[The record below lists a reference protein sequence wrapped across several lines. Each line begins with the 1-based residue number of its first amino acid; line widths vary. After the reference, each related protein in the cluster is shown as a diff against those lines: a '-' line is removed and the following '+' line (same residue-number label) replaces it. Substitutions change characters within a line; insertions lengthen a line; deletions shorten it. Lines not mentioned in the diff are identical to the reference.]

1 MENDKNK
8 ILDKFCIAVYLRVSK
23 KEKSEKESSSIK
35 NQRNL
40 LLQFIE
46 NQKEFIDSSIL
57 EFLDDGYSGT
67 NFQRPGVLQLLKQV
81 KEGKINC
88 IVVKDISRFSR
99 DYIELGVYLEQ
110 IFPFL
115 GVRFIALNDNYDSI
129 KCQEIGM
136 DFASAFQ
143 NIFYDWYSKDLSIKV
158 RTSLKTRKEKGEYI
172 SPNPPYGY
180 QKDRKEK
187 GCVIICKEEASVVQM
202 IFSFALEG
210 KTDYKIAKFLNQ
222 QKIPTRTSHAL
233 WRASTVSQILQN
245 QFYIGDMLYN
255 KYKKDRVGGKSYLR
269 TREEWDCILHHHKAL
284 IEKEV
289 FKEVQNIRKEKRE
302 KQEKEQDSYF
312 FSGKVWCGIC
322 HKKLQIR
329 NKGNPYL
336 SCETIKKVVQ
346 QSIGQV
352 ILIKRAYFEQEK
364 EKLQKKIQQ
373 TLTEQERVNKK
384 KGIEYRKYLCSS
396 KKKELYIKWKKQIQ
410 DREKKL
416 MQLQLQYH
424 TKIELLKQIEENR
437 NICEELAEMF
447 VKKIIVFDRQKVIIF
462 WNFQRPEKKKNF

>member
-23 KEKSEKESSSIK
+23 KEKSEEESSSIK

-202 IFSFALEG
+202 IF
-210 KTDYKIAKFLNQ
+210 
-222 QKIPTRTSHAL
+222 
-233 WRASTVSQILQN
+233 
-245 QFYIGDMLYN
+245 
-255 KYKKDRVGGKSYLR
+255 
-269 TREEWDCILHHHKAL
+269 
-284 IEKEV
+284 
-289 FKEVQNIRKEKRE
+289 
-302 KQEKEQDSYF
+302 
-312 FSGKVWCGIC
+312 
-322 HKKLQIR
+322 
-329 NKGNPYL
+329 
-336 SCETIKKVVQ
+336 
-346 QSIGQV
+346 
-352 ILIKRAYFEQEK
+352 
-364 EKLQKKIQQ
+364 
-373 TLTEQERVNKK
+373 
-384 KGIEYRKYLCSS
+384 
-396 KKKELYIKWKKQIQ
+396 
-410 DREKKL
+410 
-416 MQLQLQYH
+416 
-424 TKIELLKQIEENR
+424 
-437 NICEELAEMF
+437 
-447 VKKIIVFDRQKVIIF
+447 
-462 WNFQRPEKKKNF
+462 